1 MLRQEWQ
8 IALVRDIQNCSPEEV
23 NATLRSE
30 RRKWMFQVGMQSVAY
45 VLAARK
51 FIMTEVWSARVI
63 EISGETEAGSGL
75 PLVLVK

>member
-1 MLRQEWQ
+1 
-8 IALVRDIQNCSPEEV
+8 
-23 NATLRSE
+23 
-30 RRKWMFQVGMQSVAY
+30 MFQVRMQSVAY

-51 FIMTEVWSARVI
+51 FLMTEVWSSRMA

>member
-8 IALVRDIQNCSPEEV
+8 IALVRDIQTCSPEEV

-51 FIMTEVWSARVI
+51 FIVTEVWSTRVT